1 AFVVEVVAALDER
14 TIGRRRQGRP
24 QAECERLAALAQ
36 ALDGPGSKRR
46 ELRAML
52 ARGRLERGRALGML
66 ALALRPV
73 PVPFDA
79 GWGADRSRLRKLA
92 ATTDVSAEPVLG
104 LLTLV
109 RALRV
114 AGDDAGAQDLLRAA
128 LRARPREVGLHYALG
143 NLLAG
148 QQLWREA

>member
-1 AFVVEVVAALDER
+1 
-14 TIGRRRQGRP
+14 
-24 QAECERLAALAQ
+24 
-36 ALDGPGSKRR
+36 
-46 ELRAML
+46 
-52 ARGRLERGRALGML
+52 GRLERERALGML

-148 QQLWREA
+148 QQLWREAAESYATGRALRPELGLRLAEARVKAGEVREGLALLERLRAERPGDPW